1 MLFSKI
7 SMTALPDMSFNYV
20 MKTACTQTITIL
32 YIYIYIYFYHYHCHH
47 CSFCDTKSIRF
58 QTSFSRLNTAVK
70 AYSIHSLDLKLK
82 NIIKAHYHMLS
93 LLDQSLFSASVLYY
107 SKLQQKP
114 VFYDGLISTTY
125 SS

>member
-20 MKTACTQTITIL
+20 MKTTCIQTITIL
-32 YIYIYIYFYHYHCHH
+32 YIYIYFYHYYCYH
-47 CSFCDTKSIRF
+47 CSFCDTKPIGF
-58 QTSFSRLNTAVK
+58 QTSFSRLNTAIK
-70 AYSIHSLDLKLK
+70 AYSIHSLDLKPK

-93 LLDQSLFSASVLYY
+93 LLDQSLSSISVLYY

-114 VFYDGLISTTY
+114 VFYNGLISTTY